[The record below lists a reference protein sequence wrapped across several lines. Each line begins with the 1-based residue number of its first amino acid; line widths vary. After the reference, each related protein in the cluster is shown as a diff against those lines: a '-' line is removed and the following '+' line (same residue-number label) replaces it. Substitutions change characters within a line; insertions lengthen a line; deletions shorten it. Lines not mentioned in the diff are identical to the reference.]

1 MPNPRARRF
10 RWRFRKRP
18 RPRSS
23 LDFSERESDIIIGA
37 NEYFGQKDLGDGKG
51 TRLTAHLSPRS
62 KLVVSWTN
70 NADSGARNPPLL
82 TAQGEIA
89 IDIDSE
95 QMRARSSWAIGCVR
109 GMTRVLEIRI
119 DDEDEVTELQLDDQS
134 SEADIERVRGT
145 GKLTIKLAEPLRP
158 GASKR
163 LVLKTRRPFS
173 ISAPRRISFTGFP
186 LTNAREQSG
195 FIGITQSPNIWVSPV
210 TSRGLRRIDTS
221 FLPKILRERPA
232 TIMAFEF
239 LDQPFLLDLGVDPA
253 PPLVRAETKALFR
266 VDSDQARSET
276 TIELQWVRGRLFEV
290 ELGVAAGLQVDSVGP
305 PDVVESSS
313 LSPEIAGCGSWRHQ
327 PAGAEAE
334 DSSDAAGSRPE
345 SRSRFG
351 SREFSRSRARVP

>member
-1 MPNPRARRF
+1 MNTEPAR
-10 RWRFRKRP
+10 KTLSLAIP
-18 RPRSS
+18 EAASTS
-23 LDFSERESDIIIGA
+23 LDLDFSERESDIIIGA

-70 NADSGARNPPLL
+70 NADSGARNLPLL

-134 SEADIERVRGT
+134 TEAGIERIRGA
-145 GKLTIKLAEPLRP
+145 GKLTIKLAEALRP

-195 FIGITQSPNIWVSPV
+195 FIGITQSPNIWLSPV
-210 TSRGLRRIDTS
+210 TSRGLRGSTPASCPRS
-221 FLPKILRERPA
+221 CANAPRPSW
-232 TIMAFEF
+232 
-239 LDQPFLLDLGVDPA
+239 LL
-253 PPLVRAETKALFR
+253 
-266 VDSDQARSET
+266 
-276 TIELQWVRGRLFEV
+276 
-290 ELGVAAGLQVDSVGP
+290 
-305 PDVVESSS
+305 SS
-313 LSPEIAGCGSWRHQ
+313 WT
-327 PAGAEAE
+327 
-334 DSSDAAGSRPE
+334 
-345 SRSRFG
+345 SRSCSIWASIRHLPWFG
-351 SREFSRSRARVP
+351 PKRRPCSGSVRIRPGARPRSSFSGFVEVSSRWSSVSRRDFKWIRSGRPTSSRARACPRKSPVAIMAI